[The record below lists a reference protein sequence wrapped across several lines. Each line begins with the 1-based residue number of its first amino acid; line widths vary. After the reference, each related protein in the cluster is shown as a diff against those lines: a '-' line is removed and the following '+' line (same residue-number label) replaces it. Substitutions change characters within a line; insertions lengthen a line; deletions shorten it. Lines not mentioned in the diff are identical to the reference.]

1 LYATALFNQN
11 AATRLTS
18 LVDSAVDAIISVDD
32 SQRIV
37 LYNRSAERIFGW
49 PASEALGQPLS
60 MLLPERFRPG
70 HAEHVGR
77 FGATGVTSRRMSG
90 STVVYGLRANGQ
102 EFPVDASISQ
112 VDTPE
117 GKLYTVILR
126 DVTERVQAEREQAR
140 LAARLSGLLDSAMDG
155 IITVDEH
162 QHIVL
167 YNRAAER
174 IFGWSPEQVLG
185 RPLDMLMPARYRGSH
200 GEQVRRFGAT
210 GVSSRRMGGSAV
222 IHGLRADGEE
232 FPIDASISQLDT
244 AEGKLFTVILRD
256 VTARVRDQQE
266 LAALAAEAGG
276 VREQEKARIARELHD
291 ELAQSLTALKMDT
304 VWLRDQLQK
313 DPVAATARLN
323 EMLTMLDT
331 AVAST
336 RRIAAD
342 LRPLVLDDLGLLA
355 AIEWLVQNFTHRTG
369 VACTLQADD
378 ELELGEP
385 YATGVFRI
393 IQESLAN
400 VAKHARAS
408 RVQVRLEQR
417 SAELVLSVQ
426 DDGVGFQPAAPRKPQ
441 SLGLA
446 GVRERAHLLR
456 GQLDVDS
463 APGAGT
469 RVHARIPLQE
479 EGS

>member
-1 LYATALFNQN
+1 LHATDLSNQN
-11 AATRLTS
+11 AATRLAS

-37 LYNRSAERIFGW
+37 LYNGAAEKIFGW
-49 PASEALGQPLS
+49 PASAALGQPLS

-70 HAEHVGR
+70 HSEHVGR

-126 DVTERVQAEREQAR
+126 DVTDRVQAEREQAR

-155 IITVDEH
+155 IITVDED
-162 QHIVL
+162 QHIVF
-167 YNRAAER
+167 YNRAADR
-174 IFGWSPEQVLG
+174 IFGWSSEQVLG
-185 RPLDMLMPARYRGSH
+185 RPLDMLMPTRYRGSH
-200 GEQVRRFGAT
+200 REQVRHFGET

-256 VTARVRDQQE
+256 VTERVRAQQE
-266 LAALAAEAGG
+266 LALLAAEASG

-304 VWLRDQLQK
+304 MWLRDQLHK
-313 DPVAATARLN
+313 DPAAATARLN
-323 EMLTMLDT
+323 DMLAMLDT

-342 LRPLVLDDLGLLA
+342 LRPLVLDDLGLLP
-355 AIEWLVQNFTHRTG
+355 AIEWLVQNFTLRTG
-369 VACTLQADD
+369 IACGLEADED
-378 ELELGEP
+378 LELGEP

-408 RVQVRLEQR
+408 RVRVQVDKSR
-417 SAELVLSVQ
+417 AELVLSVQ
-426 DDGVGFQPAAPRKPQ
+426 DDGVGFYPADPRKPQ

-446 GVRERAHLLR
+446 GLRERAQLLR
-456 GQLDVDS
+456 GVLHVDS
-463 APGAGT
+463 VPGAGT
-469 RVHARIPLQE
+469 RVHARIPLE
-479 EGS
+479 EDAR